1 MGKAGP
7 SYLSGMHEF
16 IEALTLWFDEHP
28 LKGQAAYT
36 AGLFLVAWVAHL
48 LARRVLLRAM
58 SHLIQAS
65 STKLDD
71 VLLHQGVLNRAAL
84 LLPVLVFYYGAEG
97 LPGST
102 ETALQVVNAALLM
115 VVLLVAGAAVG
126 ALQEATAD
134 YDARTEVPIKSYAQI
149 FKIVLYVIGGLM
161 TVAVL
166 TGRSPWVLLSG
177 VGAVMA
183 VVILVFR
190 DTLLSLTASFTIASN
205 RLVKVGDWIEVPTFG
220 ADGDVID
227 IALHTV
233 KVQNWDKT
241 ITTIPTHKLVDV
253 SFKNWRGMQDSGGR
267 RIKRAIHIDMNSIRF
282 CDAEMLQRFE
292 RFDLIRDY
300 LDSRQQGSGGTQ
312 RRVAGRRLGA
322 GQRPAPDQRGHLP
335 GLRGRLPAQP
345 PSRIRQ
351 DMTFLIRQLAP
362 AAQGLPLE
370 IYVFT
375 NTTVWADY
383 EGIQSDIFDH
393 LLAVVPRFGL
403 RVYQEPAGSDFAAAL
418 HASTPRQ

>member
-16 IEALTLWFDEHP
+16 IEALTLWFAEHP

-292 RFDLIRDY
+292 RFELIRDY
-300 LDSRQQGSGGTQ
+300 LDSRQKEVEQYNAES
-312 RRVAGRRLGA
+312 RVDASELVNGRRLTNVGTFRA
-322 GQRPAPDQRGHLP
+322 YVAAY
-335 GLRGRLPAQP
+335 LRSHP
-345 PSRIRQ
+345 RIRQ